1 MSLIFVNNNIAQV
14 ATKSHQNRKNHMK
27 IKEYEAYKSH
37 ILNYQSIEDL
47 KTLLKSYDVKELA
60 TSGFFACDYAQVLDV
75 LKEIYGDEF
84 KRETY
89 INKNGTLKTKNG
101 ETYLWTVYIN
111 KMAMAINKL
120 MKENNYA

>member
-1 MSLIFVNNNIAQV
+1 
-14 ATKSHQNRKNHMK
+14 MK

-60 TSGFFACDYAQVLDV
+60 TSGFFACDYAQILDV
-75 LKEIYGDEF
+75 LKEIYGDEY
-84 KRETY
+84 KPETY

-111 KMAMAINKL
+111 KMAMAIKKL

>member
-1 MSLIFVNNNIAQV
+1 
-14 ATKSHQNRKNHMK
+14 MK

-37 ILNYQSIEDL
+37 ILNYQSIKDL
-47 KTLLKSYDVKELA
+47 KTLLKSYDVKEIA

-111 KMAMAINKL
+111 KMATAINKL